1 MLSKELCKQCNTEA
15 DEKTKTDMFN
25 QIYHWLTCNSDNPNT
40 IPTSFDLTDIP
51 EHPNII
57 VCLKCH
63 VILMEDLLPPDCKYK
78 TEQIIMSNEKLE
90 DKKTQLTSNQIENYI
105 KAIEGNL
112 TTK

>member
-1 MLSKELCKQCNTEA
+1 
-15 DEKTKTDMFN
+15 
-25 QIYHWLTCNSDNPNT
+25 
-40 IPTSFDLTDIP
+40 
-51 EHPNII
+51 
-57 VCLKCH
+57 
-63 VILMEDLLPPDCKYK
+63 MEDLLPPDCKYK